1 MDVGEGLELS
11 DQGLNLGARRLGQL
25 NLSISVT
32 TDVYLRRAARA
43 DHCNQFVLIEGHS
56 GLNGYHGRD
65 TTGGHSGHSVGSV
78 VRVRSLVHDLRIPAI
93 GLDGRAE
100 NRLAHHG
107 VIDELEEAV
116 RILGLEQVTVIKLVT
131 AVEDANDPLTRDVRR
146 PHVRTATDE
155 DEVVLAEA
163 DTQLFL
169 VESDVAPF
177 VKPVVERDHEAVQTQ
192 MQALAFDSIPRVAN
206 KTEHIPISFIHRHKR
221 DGLNGS
227 T

>member
-11 DQGLNLGARRLGQL
+11 DQGLDLDARRLAQL
-25 NLSISVT
+25 DLSISVA
-32 TDVYLRRAARA
+32 TDVNLNGIARA
-43 DHCNQFVLIEGHS
+43 NHRNQCVLVESHSRFNGHH
-56 GLNGYHGRD
+56 GLD
-65 TTGGHSGHSVGSV
+65 TTGSDSSHSVGSV
-78 VRVRSLVHDLRIPAI
+78 VRVRSLVHDVRIPAV

-131 AVEDANDPLTRDVRR
+131 AVENTNDPLTRDVRR

-206 KTEHIPISFIHRHKR
+206 KTEHIPISFIQRHKR